1 MAETPTE
8 SRYAALSKAIL
19 LAAGLVVLLW
29 LCYQVSGVLLLFL
42 FTIIFSLILNAP
54 TTWLVD
60 HKVPRPLAALLVFG
74 AALGLLGLLG
84 WLAVPRIA
92 EQLSELARN
101 LPTYTQNLSTQLS
114 SLFEEYPQLQKHL
127 HFDEESLTEEL
138 PSVPALLQRAGQF
151 SLSALGFVFMLIVLL
166 SMVLYMVITPRPL
179 LKLYLSM
186 FPADRREQ
194 AARALGKSSKMVIG
208 WMWSNV
214 VVGSMEAVLTAI
226 FLNIMNIPGV
236 WVWAALA
243 FFSELVPK
251 IGPYLMAVPPVLI
264 ALAIDPTTALWVG
277 LFYLIMNELMG
288 DLVMPRV
295 RASTMNLHPVSSLFV
310 MLVMASAFGLPGA
323 LIATP
328 LAAFIKAF
336 YEEFYLAR
344 HPFDEHLDEQVE
356 LIMYRRVDTKNS
368 MLEQ

>member
-1 MAETPTE
+1 MSETPTE

-19 LAAGLVVLLW
+19 LAASLVVLLW

-42 FTIIFSLILNAP
+42 FTIIFALILNAP
-54 TTWLVD
+54 TTWLAD
-60 HKVPRPLAALLVFG
+60 RKVPRPLAALLVFG
-74 AALGLLGLLG
+74 VVLGLLGLLG
-84 WLAVPRIA
+84 WLAVPRIT
-92 EQLSELARN
+92 EQVSELASN
-101 LPTYTQNLSTQLS
+101 LPTYAQNLSKQLS
-114 SLFEEYPQLQKHL
+114 ALFEKYPQLQKHL
-127 HFDEESLTEEL
+127 DFDEKSLTKEL
-138 PSVPALLQRAGQF
+138 PSLPVLLQRVGQY
-151 SLSALGFVFMLIVLL
+151 SLSALGLVFMLIVLL
-166 SMVLYMVITPRPL
+166 SMVLYMVIEPRPL
-179 LKLYLSM
+179 FKLYLSL
-186 FPADRREQ
+186 FPGSKREQ

-214 VVGSMEAVLTAI
+214 VVGSLEAVLTAI
-226 FLNIMNIPGV
+226 FLHLMDVPGV

-251 IGPYLMAVPPVLI
+251 IGPYLMAAPPVLV
-264 ALAIDPTTALWVG
+264 ALAIDPTTALWVA

-295 RASTMNLHPVSSLFV
+295 RSSTMNLHPVSSLFL

-328 LAAFIKAF
+328 LTAFIKAF

-344 HPFDEHLDEQVE
+344 HPFDEQLDQQVE

-368 MLEQ
+368 GLEQ